1 MLPSILIAALTGLVG
16 SIAAQAAMGASI
28 TESVR
33 NTLAGLIL
41 AACTLGLGIA
51 AMAAF

>member
-1 MLPSILIAALTGLVG
+1 MLPTILIATATGLVG
-16 SIAAQAAMGASI
+16 SIAAQSAMGASL

-33 NTLAGLIL
+33 NTLAGLAIL
-41 AACTLGLGIA
+41 APIVGLCFA

>member
-28 TESVR
+28 AESVR
-33 NTLAGLIL
+33 NTLAGLLIL
-41 AACTLGLGIA
+41 APIVGLCLA
-51 AMAAF
+51 VMAAF